1 MMDRSER
8 RLLWANGLFSL
19 AGGLSGLFTNV
30 YLWRLKPG
38 METPAYYNLFIML
51 TVLVAMPLMGWLIKR
66 WGAVVANV
74 LGTSLYA
81 GFYLTLLLL
90 QEQAALHLVG
100 LGIFMGLALSS
111 YALAGHVL
119 IYDTTIPEARE
130 AFLNRNG
137 LVGSVAGLVAPL
149 AAGWLVSA
157 LPELLGYRVIFICS
171 FLLFAAS
178 AGISLGLHTRRPSE
192 PYRLL
197 EVLPGRHQQWRRL
210 LLAYMILGLR
220 DGMFSF
226 AVSLLVFLATGG
238 ERSVGNFAFLTAGA
252 GMAAFW
258 LAGRYMT
265 PVNRAR
271 LFPVGAIAMG
281 LATGVLGFG
290 PTWGVMLTFGLVNA
304 LANPIWSTAYA
315 ATAFDVI
322 REASGERNMRVEMI
336 AAREVPLNLGRLIT
350 LFAFLRI
357 APHLS
362 GTSVLQVLLAV
373 LGLVFPIAWWIVR
386 PRKA

>member
-1 MMDRSER
+1 MDRSER

-19 AGGLSGLFTNV
+19 ANGLSGLFTNV

-38 METPAYYNLFIML
+38 MQTPAYFNLFIML
-51 TVLVAMPLMGWLIKR
+51 TVLVGMPTLGWLVKR

-81 GFYLTLLLL
+81 GFYLALLLL
-90 QEQAALHLVG
+90 QERAALHLVG
-100 LGIFMGLALSS
+100 LGIFMGLALTA

-119 IYDTTIPEARE
+119 IYDTTSPERRE

-149 AAGWLVSA
+149 AAGWIVSA
-157 LPELLGYRVIFICS
+157 LPGLVGYRVIFVSS
-171 FLLFAAS
+171 FLLFTAS
-178 AGISLGLHTRRPSE
+178 AWISLGLHTRRPAE

-197 EVLPGRHQQWRRL
+197 EVLPGRHRKWHRL
-210 LLAYMILGLR
+210 LWSYMVSGLR
-220 DGMFSF
+220 DGIFSF

-252 GMAAFW
+252 GMVSFW
-258 LAGRYMT
+258 LTGRYMT
-265 PVNRAR
+265 PENRDR
-271 LFPVGAIAMG
+271 LFPVGAVAMG
-281 LATGVLGFG
+281 LATAVLGLG
-290 PTWGVMLTFGLVNA
+290 PTWGVMLTYGLISAV
-304 LANPIWSTAYA
+304 ANPIWSTAFA

-322 REASGERNMRVEMI
+322 REAGGERNLRVEML
-336 AAREVPLNLGRLIT
+336 AAREVPLNVGRVIT
-350 LFAFLRI
+350 LLAFLRL

-362 GTSVLQVLLAV
+362 STSALQALLAV
-373 LGLVFPIAWWIVR
+373 LGLTFPLVWWIAR
-386 PRKA
+386 PQRG